1 MKNYLAF
8 ALLVLILSS
17 CTVHK
22 STSEQ
27 ATGDDG
33 DKNLPILQST
43 LYHQTAAEIR
53 ALTFQAFNTAK
64 MQLDRELRKAGL
76 GKRQAV
82 ILDIDETVLDN
93 SPFEAKLILNN
104 ESYPTYWAE
113 WIKQEEARPIP
124 GALDFLEYAD
134 EKGIALFY
142 VSNRH
147 DSLRQYTLSNL
158 KKHGFPQASQKH
170 LYLKTTT
177 SGKEKRR
184 QKIADDHNVIM
195 LIGDNLNDFS
205 EVFEGKS
212 VKQRYVATDSLQKA
226 FGGKFIVLP
235 NAMYGEWE
243 GAAIDYKYGAT
254 RKEKIRIKLN
264 SLKSFSR

>member
-8 ALLVLILSS
+8 ALLVLFLSS

-22 STSEQ
+22 GTSDQ
-27 ATGDDG
+27 AAGDSG

-43 LYHQTAAEIR
+43 LYHQTAAEMR
-53 ALTFQAFNTAK
+53 ALAFQAFNTAK

-113 WIKQEEARPIP
+113 WIKQAEARPIP

-134 EKGIALFY
+134 KKGIALFY

-147 DSLRQYTLSNL
+147 DSLRQYTLLNL

-184 QKIADDHNVIM
+184 QKIAADYNVIM

-205 EVFEGKS
+205 EVFEGNS
-212 VKQRYVATDSLQKA
+212 VKQRYSASDSLQEA
-226 FGGKFIVLP
+226 FGKKFIVLP
-235 NAMYGEWE
+235 NAMYGEWD